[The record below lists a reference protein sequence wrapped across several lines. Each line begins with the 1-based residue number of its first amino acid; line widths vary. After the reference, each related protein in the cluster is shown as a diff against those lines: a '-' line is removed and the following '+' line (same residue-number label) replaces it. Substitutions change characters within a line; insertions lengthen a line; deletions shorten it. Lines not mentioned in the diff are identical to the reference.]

1 MFSLPFFWTGA
12 LCARDASAR
21 GGRFA
26 VVTLTDV
33 SEQKRTEEK
42 PRAPNTRLEDYRR
55 EIEESTA
62 EPGT

>member
-26 VVTLTDV
+26 VVTFTDV

-42 PRAPNTRLEDYRR
+42 PRASNTRLEEYRR

-62 EPGT
+62 EPGA